1 MLDAY
6 IIERIKREQE
16 QSDSSRI
23 PLHKEPQRPSPES
36 TYERDRERWRDRRER
51 TPERGVVIIDM

>member
-16 QSDSSRI
+16 QSDSDRV
-23 PLHKEPQRPSPES
+23 PLQKEPQAPPKQRPV
-36 TYERDRERWRDRRER
+36 ERDRWEERHRH
-51 TPERGVVIIDM
+51 TPERGVLIIDM